1 MTPFKALTVSLA
13 RTNLRD
19 PATMFFSYV
28 FPPALLVVLALTMG
42 DQPGVDGYDIV
53 DFISPNVTGF
63 GIAFVGMFTGATT
76 IVEWREK
83 GVGRVLR
90 SAPMT
95 VSSIL
100 ASALTVAV
108 VSALVQAMLV
118 VLTGL
123 VPAVG
128 VTLTPWAL
136 LAVVPVFLGT
146 LVFYS
151 LGMLVGL
158 ALPTLTA
165 VSLAVM
171 IVVLPMAFASGAVLP
186 LEMMPGWMQTLSD
199 FLPLTYLLDALRW
212 PLTGVAELSDALI
225 GLGVTGTTGA
235 ALFWAAT
242 KLTRWT

>member
-1 MTPFKALTVSLA
+1 MTPFKTLTFSLA

-19 PATMFFSYV
+19 PSTMFFTYA

-42 DQPGVDGYDIV
+42 DQPGLNGHDIV
-53 DFISPNVTGF
+53 NDISPNVMGF
-63 GIAFVGMFTGATT
+63 GVAFVGMFIGATT

-90 SAPMT
+90 SAPMS

-100 ASALTVAV
+100 ASALTVAI
-108 VSALVQAMLV
+108 VSALVQAVLI
-118 VLTGL
+118 VLTGF

-128 VTLTPWAL
+128 VTLSPWAL
-136 LAVVPVFLGT
+136 LTVVPVFLGN

-158 ALPTLTA
+158 ILPTVTA

-171 IVVLPMAFASGAVLP
+171 IVVLPMGFASGAMMP
-186 LEMMPGWMQTLSD
+186 LEMMPGWIQTLAN
-199 FLPLTYLLDALRW
+199 FLLLTYLLDALRW
-212 PLTGVAELSDALI
+212 PLTGVSELSDALI
-225 GLGVTGTTGA
+225 GLGVTGVVGA

-242 KLTRWT
+242 KLMRWT